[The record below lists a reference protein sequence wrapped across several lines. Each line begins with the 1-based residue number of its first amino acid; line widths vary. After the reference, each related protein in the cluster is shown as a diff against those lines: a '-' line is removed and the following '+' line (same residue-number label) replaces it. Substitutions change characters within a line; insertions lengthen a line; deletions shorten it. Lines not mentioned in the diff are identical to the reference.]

1 MQKFRGSVRKSSVW
15 WNSSDSWHMLELF
28 FRTQFIGLI
37 LHHVFG
43 SCDVEL
49 CDWKTDPRCSSK
61 VFILVSWTKQHS
73 NSAGET
79 YLESRKQRSAVT
91 RWPKLSAVNTS
102 WVNINKRAAVAC
114 ASTFP
119 AQRRITKLCLHPRT
133 ESGRRRKTAVA
144 SALEMI
150 TNRFSL
156 NSLFPG
162 PPRVV
167 NIWPFVRWKPQR
179 LQNNSDF
186 SGNGTFIFFQLCL
199 EVEEWG
205 WDVGM
210 KQSHKR
216 AWKLSKEAIK
226 NNPNWN
232 DTGAFNPPALT
243 CFLFV
248 FFNSCDKCMSARAAA
263 ACFTPPL

>member
-1 MQKFRGSVRKSSVW
+1 MKLLRLLTHV
-15 WNSSDSWHMLELF
+15 ETF
-28 FRTQFIGLI
+28 FSRTQFIGLI

-43 SCDVEL
+43 SCDVEP

-61 VFILVSWTKQHS
+61 VFILVSWTKQHN

-79 YLESRKQRSAVT
+79 YLESRKQRSTVT

-102 WVNINKRAAVAC
+102 WVNINKLARRSRVC
-114 ASTFP
+114 ATFP
-119 AQRRITKLCLHPRT
+119 PQRRIAKLCLHPWT

-162 PPRVV
+162 PPRLV
-167 NIWPFVRWKPQR
+167 NIWPFVRWKPQH
-179 LQNNSDF
+179 LQNNPDF

-216 AWKLSKEAIK
+216 AWKLSNEAIK
-226 NNPNWN
+226 NNPSWN

-248 FFNSCDKCMSARAAA
+248 FF
-263 ACFTPPL
+263 